1 MENRPNLIDHSPD
14 HSRRQSRSGRVIS
27 ALAAFRPKHCRLL
40 PALRVVAAALAFTS
54 NSALAQNYPNQTVRI
69 IVPQAS
75 GGLNDISA
83 RLIQP
88 HLERALKHPVIIENK
103 PGAAGAI
110 GTDAVVKAAPDGHTL
125 LMVAGSLT
133 VLAATN
139 PNLPY
144 DTVRDLVPIA
154 RLFGYPFL
162 FVLNSGVPAKTL
174 LEFIALT
181 KQNPDKY
188 NYSTT
193 GQASHNHLV
202 TERLK
207 LLSGM
212 QIQHLP
218 YRGGAPAML
227 AVARGEAH
235 LLAISTTLA
244 QPHIQSGAV
253 RALAIGGLARD
264 KQYPGLPTVAEQG
277 FPDFEAVSWIGLF
290 APRGTPQPIVDQLNA
305 HVNSALRDPA
315 VSARFTQQGVEVEQ
329 SNPAEFRDRIRVEVR
344 NWTDVARRANIRAE

>member
-1 MENRPNLIDHSPD
+1 MHQQAIVGLIRGMKHWTL
-14 HSRRQSRSGRVIS
+14 RRGV
-27 ALAAFRPKHCRLL
+27 
-40 PALRVVAAALAFTS
+40 PALPIVAAALAFISTA
-54 NSALAQNYPNQTVRI
+54 ALAQNYPSQTVRI
-69 IVPQAS
+69 IVPQAA

-88 HLERALKHPVIIENK
+88 HLERALKQPVIIENK
-103 PGAAGAI
+103 PGAAGVI
-110 GTDAVVKAAPDGHTL
+110 GTDAVAKAAPDGHTL

-139 PNLPY
+139 PQLPY
-144 DTVRDLVPIA
+144 DTERDLVPIA
-154 RLFGYPFL
+154 QLFGYPFV
-162 FVLNSGVPAKTL
+162 FALNSGVPAKTL
-174 LEFIALT
+174 PEFIALT
-181 KQNPDKY
+181 KQNPDRY

-227 AVARGEAH
+227 AVVRGEAH

-253 RALAIGGLARD
+253 RPLAIGGLARD
-264 KQYPGLPTVAEQG
+264 KQYPDLPTVAEQG
-277 FPDFEAVSWIGLF
+277 FPGFEAVSWIGLL
-290 APRGTPQPIVDQLNA
+290 APRGTPRPIVERLNA
-305 HVNSALRDPA
+305 EVNSALRDPEVA
-315 VSARFTQQGVEVEQ
+315 ARFAQQGVEVEQ
-329 SNPAEFRDRIRVEVR
+329 SNPDEFRKRISVEVH
-344 NWTDVARRANIRAE
+344 NWTEVARSANIRAE